1 MADEDDRQGQGARP
15 VRAPR
20 RITPA
25 YLQRAAMHYLERYSA
40 PAAQLR
46 RVLARKIALSCRHHG
61 EDPAAHATALEDVVA
76 RCIASGLV
84 DDQRFAE
91 ARAATL
97 RRRGRSARAVAATL
111 TAKGVGREL
120 AKQASSVDEAEELA
134 TARKT
139 ARRKRLGPWS
149 RGDRAA
155 NRQKDLAA
163 MARAGFTMTIAR
175 AVIDGA
181 VDEDTNGDTLT

>member
-1 MADEDDRQGQGARP
+1 MTELEDRRGQGARP
-15 VRAPR
+15 ARAPR
-20 RITPA
+20 RITPD

-46 RVLARKIALSCRHHG
+46 RVLARKVALSCRHHG
-61 EDPAAHATALEDVVA
+61 EDPAAHAAALDEVVA
-76 RCIASGLV
+76 RCLSSGLV

-120 AKQASSVDEAEELA
+120 AKQVSRADDEEELTA
-134 TARKT
+134 ARKA

-149 RGDRAA
+149 RGDRGAS
-155 NRQKDLAA
+155 RQKDLAA
-163 MARAGFTMTIAR
+163 LTRAGFSIAIAR
-175 AVIDGA
+175 AVIDGTG
-181 VDEDTNGDTLT
+181 DEDMGDGTEP

>member
-20 RITPA
+20 RITAA

-40 PAAQLR
+40 PPAQLR

-76 RCIASGLV
+76 RCVASGLV

-181 VDEDTNGDTLT
+181 ADEDTNGDTLT

>member
-1 MADEDDRQGQGARP
+1 MTDQGDRRGQGARP
-15 VRAPR
+15 ARAPR
-20 RITPA
+20 RITPD

-46 RVLARKIALSCRHHG
+46 RVLARKVALSCRHHG
-61 EDPAAHATALEDVVA
+61 EDPAAHAAALDDVVS
-76 RCIASGLV
+76 RCITSGLV
-84 DDQRFAE
+84 DDRRFAE

-111 TAKGVGREL
+111 AAKGVGREL
-120 AKQASSVDEAEELA
+120 AEQASSVGDEEELA
-134 TARKT
+134 AARKA

-163 MARAGFTMTIAR
+163 MARAGFTITVAR
-175 AVIDGA
+175 TVIDGTGD
-181 VDEDTNGDTLT
+181 DETNGGALT

>member
-1 MADEDDRQGQGARP
+1 MADQGDRRGQGARP
-15 VRAPR
+15 ARAPR
-20 RITPA
+20 RITPD

-61 EDPAAHATALEDVVA
+61 EDPATHAAALDDVVS
-76 RCIASGLV
+76 RCIGSGLV

-111 TAKGVGREL
+111 TVKGVGREL
-120 AKQASSVDEAEELA
+120 AARASSVGDEEELTA
-134 TARKT
+134 ARKA

-155 NRQKDLAA
+155 SRQKDLAA
-163 MARAGFTMTIAR
+163 MARAGFSITIAR

-181 VDEDTNGDTLT
+181 ADEDANGGALT

>member
-1 MADEDDRQGQGARP
+1 M
-15 VRAPR
+15 PR
-20 RITPA
+20 RITPD

-46 RVLARKIALSCRHHG
+46 RVLARKIALSCCHHG
-61 EDPAAHATALEDVVA
+61 EDPAAHAAALDDVVS
-76 RCIASGLV
+76 RCISSGLV

-111 TAKGVGREL
+111 SAKGVGREL
-120 AKQASSVDEAEELA
+120 AARASSVGDEEELTA
-134 TARKT
+134 ARKA

-155 NRQKDLAA
+155 SRQKDLAA
-163 MARAGFTMTIAR
+163 MARAGFSITVAR

-181 VDEDTNGDTLT
+181 GDEDANGGALT

>member
-1 MADEDDRQGQGARP
+1 MTEQGDRGGQGVRP

-20 RITPA
+20 RITPD

-40 PAAQLR
+40 PAARLR

-61 EDPAAHATALEDVVA
+61 EDPAAHAAALDDVVS
-76 RCIASGLV
+76 RCVSSGLV

-97 RRRGRSARAVAATL
+97 RRRGRSARAVAASL
-111 TAKGVGREL
+111 TAKGVDREL
-120 AKQASSVDEAEELA
+120 AEQASNVGEAEELA
-134 TARKT
+134 AARKA

-149 RGDRAA
+149 RDDRAA
-155 NRQKDLAA
+155 SRQKDLAA
-163 MARAGFTMTIAR
+163 LARAGFSIAVAR

-181 VDEDTNGDTLT
+181 DDENLDGDS